1 MKLAEDK
8 VVIVTGAARGIG
20 KGIAEVFGEH
30 GAHVV
35 VADVK
40 DEDAKQ
46 VVEAI
51 SSAGG
56 KKGLAVHLDV
66 TDPKNVQQAVDR
78 VVKEFGRIDVLVNNA
93 GIIRNHY
100 IVDFPL
106 EDWQAIFKV
115 NVDGVFLCTQAVAKQ
130 MIKQGY
136 GGAIINISSCAA
148 NKADRK
154 HAAYSASK
162 AAVINFTRITALE
175 LGQYGIRANAILP
188 GATGPTDMLQNVF
201 DQVPGIEEEL
211 ISKTTLG
218 KLATPHDQ
226 GNAALFL
233 ASDLASHITGEY
245 LIVSG
250 GEFMNA

>member
-1 MKLAEDK
+1 MKLLEDRIA
-8 VVIVTGAARGIG
+8 VVTGAATGIG
-20 KGIAEVFGEH
+20 RGIAEVFALN

-35 VADVK
+35 VADIK
-40 DEDAKQ
+40 DD
-46 VVEAI
+46 EARETALVLEK
-51 SSAGG
+51 SSG
-56 KKGLAVHLDV
+56 KKSLAHHLDV
-66 TDPKNVQQAVDR
+66 TDPENVIGVFDE
-78 VVKEFGRIDVLVNNA
+78 VVNVFGRIDVLVNNA
-93 GIIRNHY
+93 GIIRTHY
-100 IVDFPL
+100 IIDFPL
-106 EDWQAIFKV
+106 GDWQNIFKV
-115 NVDGVFLCTQAVAKQ
+115 NVEGVFLCSQAAARH
-130 MIKQGY
+130 MIRQGT

-154 HAAYSASK
+154 HSAYSASK
-162 AAVINFTRITALE
+162 AAVITFTRVLALE
-175 LGQYGIRANAILP
+175 LGEHNIRANAILP

-201 DQVPGIEEEL
+201 DTVPGIEQEL

-218 KLATPHDQ
+218 KLATPRDQ

>member
-30 GAHVV
+30 GAYVV

-40 DEDAKQ
+40 DDDAKQ
-46 VVEAI
+46 VVESIQA
-51 SSAGG
+51 SGG
-56 KKGLAVHLDV
+56 KVGLSVHLDV
-66 TDPKNVQQAVDR
+66 TDPQNVQQIVDET
-78 VVKEFGRIDVLVNNA
+78 VKKFGRIDVLVNNA
-93 GIIRNHY
+93 GIIHNHY
-100 IVDFPL
+100 IIDFPL

-115 NVDGVFLCTQAVAKQ
+115 NVEGTFLCTKAVAKQ
-130 MIKQGY
+130 MIKQGK
-136 GGAIINISSCAA
+136 GGAIVNISSCAA

-154 HAAYSASK
+154 HSAYSATK

-175 LGQYGIRANAILP
+175 LGKHGIRANAILP

-201 DQVPGIEEEL
+201 DQVPGIEKEL
-211 ISKTTLG
+211 IDKTTLG

>member
-1 MKLAEDK
+1 MRLAEDK

-20 KGIAEVFGEH
+20 KGIAEVFGQH

-35 VADVK
+35 VADLK
-40 DEDAKQ
+40 DNDAKQ
-46 VVEAI
+46 VVKSIQE
-51 SSAGG
+51 SGG
-56 KKGLAVHLDV
+56 KDGLAIHLDV
-66 TDPKNVQQAVDR
+66 TDPKNVQQVVDQT
-78 VVKEFGRIDVLVNNA
+78 VNKFGRIDVLVNNA

-115 NVDGVFLCTQAVAKQ
+115 NVEGIFLCTQAVAKQ
-130 MIKQGY
+130 MIKQGK
-136 GGAIINISSCAA
+136 GGAIVNISSCAA

-154 HAAYSASK
+154 HSAYSASK
-162 AAVINFTRITALE
+162 AAIINFTRITALE
-175 LGQYGIRANAILP
+175 MGEYGIRANAILP

-201 DQVPGIEEEL
+201 DQVPGIEQEL

-218 KLATPHDQ
+218 KLATPYDQ